1 MNDQRTQGTAQD
13 VARSGPTPRYLPFNI
28 NHHVRVK
35 LTDAG
40 RAWHRKRH
48 AEWFANAPHIKYTP
62 PVEDVDGWS
71 RWQMHTLMET
81 FGDGVGMGRDLL
93 FETTIELDTSEQ

>member
-1 MNDQRTQGTAQD
+1 MSTDAKSSDNPAP
-13 VARSGPTPRYLPFNI
+13 SSSHCYLPFNI

-40 RAWHRKRH
+40 RKWHRKRH
-48 AEWFANAPHIKYTP
+48 VEWFAEAPHIKYTP
-62 PVEDVDGWS
+62 PKEDADGWS
-71 RWQMHTLMET
+71 RWQMHNLMEM